1 MLLKKFEEYGG
12 SVTAILRRLAS
23 KGEEGV
29 RFHWS
34 TRDLYQ
40 RLEADGYLKI
50 EKSCAKITREA
61 LQEIQPPARAPIPS
75 KPKRVVPEH
84 EEEYI
89 QVTTYSEGEEALADH
104 FAREGR

>member
-40 RLEADGYLKI
+40 RLEADGYLTI
-50 EKSCAKITREA
+50 EKSFAKITEEA

-84 EEEYI
+84 EEYI
-89 QVTTYSEGEEALADH
+89 QVTTYSEGEEALADLL
-104 FAREGR
+104 ARQGR